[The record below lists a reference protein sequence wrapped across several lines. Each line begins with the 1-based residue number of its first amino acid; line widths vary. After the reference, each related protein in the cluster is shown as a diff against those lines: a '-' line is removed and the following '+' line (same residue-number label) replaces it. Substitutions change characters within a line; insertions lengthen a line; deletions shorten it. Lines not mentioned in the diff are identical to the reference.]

1 MGFENQE
8 AEGDYENG
16 GGSCPMLRCIW
27 GGSLPFKPQSGL
39 WFGLNGACELTA
51 FLQAAD
57 FSTGAA
63 HSQGKLNSLMLLSLF
78 MLLFCFFALSKNA
91 KCFIELRIC

>member
-1 MGFENQE
+1 MKMVAVTVPCFVAFG
-8 AEGDYENG
+8 
-16 GGSCPMLRCIW
+16 

-39 WFGLNGACELTA
+39 WIGLNGACELPA

-57 FSTGAA
+57 FNTGAA

-78 MLLFCFFALSKNA
+78 MLLSCFFALSKNA
-91 KCFIELRIC
+91 KRFIELRIC